1 MMKHRAR
8 PALCRILIPALV
20 ASAVPVFVAAAPSAP
35 KKPDTSRTADTSAPT
50 HSAQAQIAR
59 LRQTADQLRLLSH
72 QPHPTNAAPTEHDE
86 HARHRQWLHEAG
98 QRVRTLADN
107 WEQRLQP
114 APRGK
119 KGATR
124 PSDLNSFFAAQT
136 AGLQSRLDRESAA
149 TEYRS
154 PLVRAARDTA
164 RVVIGQMN

>member
-20 ASAVPVFVAAAPSAP
+20 VSAIPVVATAAPSAP
-35 KKPDTSRTADTSAPT
+35 AKPNTGRTADAPAPT
-50 HSAQAQIAR
+50 VSAQAQIAR

-72 QPHPTNAAPTEHDE
+72 QPHPTNAAPTEHEE

-114 APRGK
+114 ALQGRK
-119 KGATR
+119 SAAR
-124 PSDLNSFFAAQT
+124 PSDLNTFFAAQT